1 MSFSPKRERA
11 DDDDGEPRHEPPRRP
26 MLHRII
32 HRQCDRPRQTARR
45 NVVESEQ
52 KNRARDQHAGIK
64 RGRQDEDERCEPD
77 QILWANAWRKNKEHQ
92 PRAGERIDE
101 CAAPSMTISPSD
113 PNSSAHDDHFK
124 NSHDK
129 DLSGLKI
136 KKRKAAKLTE
146 PR

>member
-1 MSFSPKRERA
+1 
-11 DDDDGEPRHEPPRRP
+11 

-32 HRQCDRPRQTARR
+32 HRERDFPGQTAGSD
-45 NVVESEQ
+45 VVKSEQ
-52 KNRARDQHAGIK
+52 KNRTGDQHEGVK
-64 RGRQDEDERCEPD
+64 RGRQDQDERCEPD

-92 PRAGERIDE
+92 PGAGKRIDE
-101 CAAPSMTISPSD
+101 CTAPRVAISPSD

-129 DLSGLKI
+129 DLGGLKI